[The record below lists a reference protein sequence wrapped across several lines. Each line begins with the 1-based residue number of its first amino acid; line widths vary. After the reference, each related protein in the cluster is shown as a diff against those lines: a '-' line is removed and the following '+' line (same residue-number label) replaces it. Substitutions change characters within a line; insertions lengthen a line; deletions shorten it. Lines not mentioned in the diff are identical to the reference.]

1 MRQVPD
7 GCSILINMAVVLVT
21 IIVAI
26 VARSLA
32 HERTLS
38 CHIAY
43 TSMPLAFVVP
53 MLPTRGHASQRPVG
67 RFEKKQ
73 CTFAL
78 AVRTVLILALPAMVD
93 VGGSSLAPG
102 SCA

>member
-7 GCSILINMAVVLVT
+7 GCSILINMAIVLVT

-26 VARSLA
+26 VA

-43 TSMPLAFVVP
+43 TSMPLAFVLP

-67 RFEKKQ
+67 RFEKQ

-78 AVRTVLILALPAMVD
+78 AVRTVLILASPAMVD